1 MQDLTNMHK
10 PNPSSPA
17 MPAGGFTL
25 VEVLV
30 AAAIL
35 SIGLM
40 ATAAMITRS
49 TIQDSRSY
57 YLTRGSLIMEEYIE
71 NATSAQYRA
80 VDFRNMTGI
89 SESYT
94 IDGVDYDLNCVLANN
109 TPFDRCKEVTCT
121 LDWNNKGIPSSTQ
134 YVYVFT
140 PKY

>member
-1 MQDLTNMHK
+1 MHK
-10 PNPSSPA
+10 SNSIPPA
-17 MPAGGFTL
+17 MSARGFTL

-35 SIGLM
+35 SVGLM

-57 YLTRGSLIMEEYIE
+57 HLTRGSLIIEEYIE

-80 VDFRNMTGI
+80 GDFRNMTGI
-89 SESYT
+89 SESY
-94 IDGVDYDLNCVLANN
+94 IIEGVNYNLNCTLANN

-121 LDWNNKGIPSSTQ
+121 LDWNNKGLPSSTQ